1 MHCQGTASSSTQG
14 LGYLIVYGVKG
25 SQSNAD
31 SDVDDTAYVVENGK
45 MVIQTDIDMN
55 NHKINVPQFIIGYY
69 DKSKHHSNIF
79 LNGVNPFQIIP
90 YDCTLSEIFCCFY
103 EQKSSDFRITLKVII
118 NGQTSNEK
126 SFNSTQN
133 ERKQNF
139 TSNIQL
145 FKNDILWIQI
155 YKIGTTDNISPNG
168 AVFSLVF
175 K

>member
-1 MHCQGTASSSTQG
+1 M
-14 LGYLIVYGVKG
+14 
-25 SQSNAD
+25 
-31 SDVDDTAYVVENGK
+31 DDTAYVVENGK

-55 NHKINVPQFIIGYY
+55 NHKINVPQFITGYY

-79 LNGVNPFQIIP
+79 LKGVHPFQIIP

-103 EQKSSDFRITLKVII
+103 EQKSSDFRITLKVIKELKVII

-145 FKNDILWIQI
+145 FKTDILWIEI

>member
-1 MHCQGTASSSTQG
+1 M
-14 LGYLIVYGVKG
+14 
-25 SQSNAD
+25 
-31 SDVDDTAYVVENGK
+31 DDTAYVVENGK

-55 NHKINVPQFIIGYY
+55 NHKINVPQFITGYY

-79 LNGVNPFQIIP
+79 LKGVHPFQIIP
-90 YDCTLSEIFCCFY
+90 YDCTLSEIFGCFY
-103 EQKSSDFRITLKVII
+103 EQKSSDFRITLKVIKELKIII